1 MLLINNLEDNSLVH
15 LHKDFFGC
23 RKDFERLVRIDLLVN
38 TSSQSEENLQLG
50 GGHFTDYY
58 ILITLTGS

>member
-1 MLLINNLEDNSLVH
+1 MH
-15 LHKDFFGC
+15 LHKKDFFRC
-23 RKDFERLVRIDLLVN
+23 KKDFERLVRMALLVN
-38 TSSQSEENLQLG
+38 TSSQSEENVQLG